1 MQSSDMYRPPIRRAR
16 LRMLIEIIR
25 TVVFVGAVFVLF
37 QMTIPR
43 SVVDGRSMEPTFLDG
58 QRLVISRLNY
68 IMGEPQRGD
77 IAVFNSP
84 RPLRADEPPLIKR
97 VIGVPGD
104 VVEIRDRQVYVN
116 DELLD
121 EPYVTEPCRASC
133 RDDRWELGDGEYF
146 MMGDN
151 RNHSRDSRV
160 FGAVRRS
167 QIIGEVI
174 LRFWPLAN
182 IGVIRAYHYD

>member
-1 MQSSDMYRPPIRRAR
+1 MQSSEIYRPPIRRAP
-16 LRMLIEIIR
+16 LRMVIEAIK

-43 SVVDGRSMEPTFLDG
+43 SVVDGKSMEPSFFGG
-58 QRLVISRLNY
+58 QRLVISRISY
-68 IMGEPQRGD
+68 MIGDPQRGD

-84 RPLRADEPPLIKR
+84 RPLKDDEPPLIKR

-104 VVEIRDRQVYVN
+104 VVEIRDRLVYVN
-116 DELLD
+116 GELLE

-133 RDDRWELGDGEYF
+133 SDNLWELGPDEYF

-160 FGAVRRS
+160 FGVVRRN
-167 QIIGEVI
+167 QVIGEVV
-174 LRFWPLAN
+174 LRFWPLAS